1 MNSRERVLKAINHE
15 EPDRVP
21 FDLGGTVV
29 TGIHATAYAALREY
43 LGLPSVDPVIIDILQ
58 QLAQVDD
65 DVMDKLGVDV
75 KNVAPRASTAFE
87 MQINET
93 DDGRYT
99 YFYDEWNIGW
109 RMPRDNGFYYDM
121 FSHPLSGEITSEDV
135 DNYHLPNPNDPA
147 RYQGLKEAVQRVR
160 EEEQRAVVVGNMAAG
175 IYELYMW
182 TRGFEDGYADL
193 VGNIDL
199 SQKILHR
206 YMDLQLAFLENTF
219 TVVGEDGIDVIQMAD
234 DMAGQY
240 SMLISPATY
249 RQHLKPLHKEMFDF
263 IKERSS
269 AKIFFHSCGS
279 IRSVIPDLI
288 EVGVDIINPVQ
299 VSAADMDA
307 AELKQEFGDDLVF
320 WGGGVDTQNA
330 FDDRHTPEEVRE
342 DVKRRIQDL
351 MPGGGFVFNTVHNI
365 QANVPPENIMAMW
378 ETLQEYGKY

>member
-1 MNSRERVLKAINHE
+1 MNSRERVLKALNHE

-29 TGIHATAYAALREY
+29 TGIHATAYVALREY
-43 LGLPSVDPVIIDILQ
+43 MSLPKVEPKIIDILQ

-65 DVMDKLGVDV
+65 DVMGILGVDV
-75 KNVAPRASTAFE
+75 KNIAPRASTAFE

-109 RMPRDNGFYYDM
+109 RMPKEHGFYYDM
-121 FSHPLSGEITSEDV
+121 FDHPLSGEITAEDV
-135 DNYHLPNPNDPA
+135 DNYQLPDPNDPA
-147 RYQGLKEAVQRVR
+147 RYQGFKEAVQWVR

-182 TRGFEDGYADL
+182 TRSFEDGYADF

-219 TVVGEDGIDVIQMAD
+219 NVVGEDGIDVIQMAD

-240 SMLISPATY
+240 SMLISPASY

-299 VSAADMDA
+299 VSAAEMDA
-307 AELKQEFGDDLVF
+307 AELKQEFGNDLVF

-330 FDDRHTPEEVRE
+330 FDERHTPDEVRE

-365 QANVPPENIMAMW
+365 QANVPPENVMAMW
-378 ETLQEYGKY
+378 ETLQDYGKY